1 MVSHIGNEYI
11 SEAMKMAQRI
21 MRMANCGELLTNND
35 ECGVLF
41 GVLRDCAYKIRKQA
55 MRDTQIQKQKTIADE
70 IEYLL
75 SEQSQIQKP
84 KCEQS

>member
-1 MVSHIGNEYI
+1 MSHIGNEYI

-21 MRMANCGELLTNND
+21 MRMANCGELLTSND

-55 MRDTQIQKQKTIADE
+55 TRDSQIQKEKTIADE
-70 IEYLL
+70 IECLL
-75 SEQSQIQKP
+75 SERAQIREP
-84 KCEQS
+84 KCEQP